1 MTAVIPSEV
10 EGSLKNMKNYE
21 YIIASLPDITTGWKF
36 GEKGPEDY
44 IEEIVS
50 LCSEKDQELISFLMS
65 GYEDENLSA
74 DFYAKALTHKDQ
86 FIREYFRF
94 DLNVRNAK
102 VKYLTKALGREM
114 SRDVLTFGED
124 TDQAVLDAVA
134 EEFEEAADLETV
146 LNTGDILYRER
157 GIDDLV
163 WEKIESLT
171 TFNYFDIDAV
181 LGFITKLNI
190 VARWYRLD
198 EQTGREMFKKL
209 VDEVRGTF
217 KGVEYNG

>member
-1 MTAVIPSEV
+1 
-10 EGSLKNMKNYE
+10 MKNYE
-21 YIIASLPDITTGWKF
+21 YIVASLPDITTGWKF

-50 LCSEKDQELISFLMS
+50 LCSDKDRKLIEFLMS
-65 GYEDENLSA
+65 GYLEENLNA
-74 DFYAKALTHKDQ
+74 GFYGKALTHKDA

-102 VKYLTKALGREM
+102 VKYLNKALGRDAEK
-114 SRDVLTFGED
+114 DVLLFGED
-124 TDQAVLDAVA
+124 TPQEVLDATD
-134 EEFEEAADLETV
+134 EEFEEAADLETI
-146 LNTGDILYRER
+146 LHTGDILSREK
-157 GIDDLV
+157 GIDDLM
-163 WEKIESLT
+163 WEKIDSLT
-171 TFNYFDIDAV
+171 TFNYFDIDAI

-190 VARWYRLD
+190 VARWYKLD
-198 EQTGREMFKKL
+198 EQTGREMFKRL

>member
-1 MTAVIPSEV
+1 
-10 EGSLKNMKNYE
+10 MKNYE
-21 YIIASLPDITTGWKF
+21 YIVASLPDITTGWKI

-50 LCSEKDQELISFLMS
+50 LCSDKDRKLIEFLMS
-65 GYEDENLSA
+65 GYLEENLNA
-74 DFYAKALTHKDQ
+74 GFYGKALTHKDA

-102 VKYLTKALGREM
+102 VKYLNKALGRDAEK
-114 SRDVLTFGED
+114 DVLLFGED
-124 TDQAVLDAVA
+124 TPQAVLDAVA
-134 EEFEEAADLETV
+134 EEFEEAADLETI
-146 LNTGDILYRER
+146 LNTGDILSRER
-157 GIDDLV
+157 GIDDLM
-163 WEKIESLT
+163 WEKIDSLT
-171 TFNYFDIDAV
+171 TFNYFDIDAI

-198 EQTGREMFKKL
+198 EQTGREMFKRL

>member
-1 MTAVIPSEV
+1 MA
-10 EGSLKNMKNYE
+10 NYE

-36 GEKGPEDY
+36 GERGPEDY

-50 LCSEKDQELISFLMS
+50 LSTDKDRKLIGFLLEGYCDEKLGKEF
-65 GYEDENLSA
+65 YTEALS
-74 DFYAKALTHKDQ
+74 HSNR

-102 VKYLTKALGREM
+102 VRYLNRALGRPAEK
-114 SRDVLTFGED
+114 DVLSFPEE
-124 TDQAVLDAVA
+124 TDAAVLEAVSQ
-134 EEFEEAADLETV
+134 EFEEAAALDSV
-146 LNTGDILYRER
+146 LNLGDILSRER
-157 GIDDLV
+157 GIDDLM
-163 WEKIESLT
+163 WEKIDTLT
-171 TFNYFDIDAV
+171 TFNYFDIDAI
-181 LGFITKLNI
+181 LGFIAKLNI

-198 EQTGREMFKKL
+198 EQTGREMFKRL

>member
-1 MTAVIPSEV
+1 
-10 EGSLKNMKNYE
+10 MKNYE
-21 YIIASLPDITTGWKF
+21 YIVASLPDITTGSKF

-50 LCSEKDQELISFLMS
+50 LCSDKDRKLIEFLMS
-65 GYEDENLSA
+65 GYLEENLNA
-74 DFYAKALTHKDQ
+74 GFYSEALTHKDA

-102 VKYLTKALGREM
+102 VKYLNKALGRDAEK
-114 SRDVLTFGED
+114 DVLLFGED
-124 TDQAVLDAVA
+124 TPQAVLDVAA
-134 EEFEEAADLETV
+134 EEFEEAADLETI
-146 LNTGDILYRER
+146 LNTGDILSRER
-157 GIDDLV
+157 GIDDLM
-163 WEKIESLT
+163 WEKIDSLT
-171 TFNYFDIDAV
+171 TFNYFDIDAI

-198 EQTGREMFKKL
+198 EQTGREMFKRL

>member
-1 MTAVIPSEV
+1 
-10 EGSLKNMKNYE
+10 MKNYE
-21 YIIASLPDITTGWKF
+21 YIVASLPDITTGWKF

-50 LCSEKDQELISFLMS
+50 LCSDKDRTLIEFLMS
-65 GYEDENLSA
+65 GYLEENLNA
-74 DFYAKALTHKDQ
+74 GFYAEALAHKDT
-86 FIREYFRF
+86 FIKEYFRF

-102 VKYLTKALGREM
+102 VKYLNKALGRDPDK
-114 SRDVLTFGED
+114 DVLMFGED
-124 TDQAVLDAVA
+124 AGQDVLDAA
-134 EEFEEAADLETV
+134 ADEFEEAADLETI
-146 LNTGDILYRER
+146 LNTGDILSRER
-157 GIDDLV
+157 GIDDLM
-163 WEKIESLT
+163 WEKIDSLT
-171 TFNYFDIDAV
+171 TFNYFDIDAI

-198 EQTGREMFKKL
+198 EQTGREMFKRL